1 MENNNNFSE
10 QTLNLLRPM
19 LDIDTLEVQI
29 QLLDDVMDDYLDVS
43 PDIMSNEEAAHRL
56 DVASNLRR
64 MSKNLKDLKKI
75 NRIMTQEEDEKM
87 QLEYIEAYF
96 DNRNPVPEMNITGQV
111 NVPEPKSTT
120 EIIDDLSDMYDI
132 SKGLLSKYL
141 VDHGYSLVPTEDGRL
156 KWMIYRY
163 YDSHIE

>member
-1 MENNNNFSE
+1 MEDTPKKIEVVNGNGRDLEISE
-10 QTLNLLRPM
+10 
-19 LDIDTLEVQI
+19 
-29 QLLDDVMDDYLDVS
+29 
-43 PDIMSNEEAAHRL
+43 
-56 DVASNLRR
+56 VASHLNIA
-64 MSKNLKDLKKI
+64 KPKI
-75 NRIMTQEEDEKM
+75 RNRTMKQEEDEKM

-96 DNRNPVPEMNITGQV
+96 DKRSPLPGKGITGQM
-111 NVPEPKSTT
+111 NVTEPKSTT